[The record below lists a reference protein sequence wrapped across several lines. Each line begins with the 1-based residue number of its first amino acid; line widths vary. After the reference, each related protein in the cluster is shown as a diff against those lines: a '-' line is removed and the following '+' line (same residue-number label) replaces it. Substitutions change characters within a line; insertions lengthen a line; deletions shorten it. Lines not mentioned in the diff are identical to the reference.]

1 MKNFAVVAIV
11 IALALGVYFIYSNN
25 VTNIQQQAAKV
36 QAELEA
42 EFAAQSAVETND
54 RVLENGPSITPI
66 SHASVV
72 LAWAGKTIYVDP
84 VGDVSLYTD
93 MMAPDLVLVTDTHGD
108 HLSIETLDGVIA
120 GDSLLV
126 VTQAVYEQLPE
137 SLAAQAMVMSNGQTS
152 EVLGFTITAVPMY
165 NVPESAD
172 AYHVKGQ
179 GNGYVVEFG
188 GTRIYIAG
196 DTGNTPEMRA
206 LTNIDTAFVPMNL
219 PFTMTV
225 EEAAEAVLAFAP
237 KTVIPYHYRNRDG
250 FSDVAR
256 FKQIVESRNA
266 QINVLLLNWYGESET
281 SDEALEI
288 ES

>member
-1 MKNFAVVAIV
+1 MKNFAVIAVV
-11 IALALGVYFIYSNN
+11 IALALGAYLVYSNN
-25 VTNIQQQAAKV
+25 VTNIQEQAAEV

-42 EFAAQSAVETND
+42 ELVAQGDTDKSD
-54 RVLENGPSITPI
+54 RILENGPSITPI
-66 SHASVV
+66 SHASII
-72 LAWAGKTIYVDP
+72 LTWNGKTIYVDP

-93 MMAPDLVLVTDTHGD
+93 MMAPDLVLLTDIHSD
-108 HLSIETLDGVIA
+108 HFNVETLEGVIA
-120 GDSLLV
+120 GNSVLV
-126 VTQAVYEQLPE
+126 APQVVYKELPE
-137 SLAAQAMVMSNGQTS
+137 QLAAQAIVMLNDETV
-152 EVLGFTITAVPMY
+152 ERLGFELTAVPMY

-206 LTNIDTAFVPMNL
+206 LTGIDTAFVPMNQ

-266 QINVLLLNWYGESET
+266 QINVLLLNWYPESET